1 MRFILNRRLH
11 LSIETE
17 SNNTRTDHMNPVTSN
32 VLALLTVF
40 ASAGSALAQENI
52 ESIEELDSSS
62 VVGNTERLFRLAGS
76 AAYLDKQALTRQ
88 NSTNLNQIVAR
99 VPGVF
104 ARDETGTGFFPN
116 LSIRG
121 ADGVRMDRTTV
132 MEDGILMAPA
142 PYSAPS
148 AYYSPKVGRMRG
160 LEILK
165 GSSQVKYGPQT
176 TGGVV
181 NFLSTEIPEEETF
194 YTKLRYSSDN
204 AIVAHSYYGNTLDT
218 SNGKFGYLLEMFYD
232 GSDGFRTVQS
242 SPENSSPRD
251 TGHSLIEPMLKLS
264 WEPDTAMKQKFEFRY
279 GYSDL
284 DANES
289 YLGLTDD
296 DARRSPDMRYAGSRF
311 DNITS
316 QHHRTHLKYSFAPT
330 ENLSFDA
337 TAYYNQFSRNW
348 YKLNRVGAD
357 RSSPHKVLGNPS
369 ANATQ
374 FGILNGTAAGPLDVK
389 ANSRDYKSYGFQFAG
404 RYTYEALN
412 AANTMDFGMR
422 LHKDNIR
429 RFQHADRYNMNDNGG
444 VDSVDLAYRGPDK
457 EGNRLQE
464 SKAIAVWVE
473 NEIDFGKLAIK
484 PGVRYEYVDQ
494 FHTDYAKGT
503 TYEGSTNYLAP
514 GIGFTYDINDSN
526 LVYGGIYKGVSIAG
540 PRASHKDGVD
550 PEESIGYEIGL
561 RHRTERVNAELA
573 LFYTDFSNIISSDAG
588 LGETSATNAGAA
600 TVYGLEA
607 SVSYDLLNENRGYKM
622 PVYATAT
629 LTSATIDKAL
639 TSGGEGD
646 IYSGGADDARIP
658 YIPEFQAS
666 FGVGFEAEK
675 WGVNLD
681 ASYIGESFGT
691 ALEDAAT
698 AGSSSRNGAVGDG
711 FTVDLSGYYQMNER
725 VKLISGLTNMFD
737 ERYISSRLPD
747 GARANPGRTVYAG
760 FEIKF

>member
-1 MRFILNRRLH
+1 MKP
-11 LSIETE
+11 T
-17 SNNTRTDHMNPVTSN
+17 TSN
-32 VLALLTVF
+32 VLSLLAVF
-40 ASAGSALAQENI
+40 AAAGSTLAQENI

-62 VVGNTERLFRLAGS
+62 VIGNTERLFRLAGS
-76 AAYLDKQALTRQ
+76 AAYLDKKALTRQ
-88 NSTNLNQIVAR
+88 NSTNINQVVAR

-176 TGGVV
+176 TGGVI
-181 NFLSTEIPEEETF
+181 NYLSTAIPEEETF
-194 YTKLRYSSDN
+194 YTKFLYGSDN
-204 AIVAHSYYGNTLDT
+204 DIVAHSYYGNTIDT

-232 GSDGFRTVQS
+232 GSDGFRDVQS
-242 SPENSSPRD
+242 TPENSNPRD

-264 WEPDTAMKQKFEFRY
+264 WEPDTALKQKFEFRY

-296 DARRSPDMRYAGSRF
+296 DFKRSPDMRYAGSRF
-311 DNITS
+311 DNISS

-330 ENLSFDA
+330 DTLSFDA

-348 YKLNRVGAD
+348 YKLNKVGAG
-357 RSSPHKVLGNPS
+357 RTSLHKVLGNPTG
-369 ANATQ
+369 NATQ
-374 FGILNGTAAGPLDVK
+374 FGILNGTTAGALDVK
-389 ANSRDYKSYGFQFAG
+389 ANSRDYESYGLQFAG
-404 RYTYEALN
+404 RYSFEAVN
-412 AANTMDFGMR
+412 AANTMDFGVR

-429 RFQHADRYNMNDNGG
+429 RFQFADRYNMNANGG

-464 SKAIAVWVE
+464 SKAIAIWVE
-473 NEIDFGKLAIK
+473 NEMDFGKLAIK

-494 FHTDYAKGT
+494 FHADYAKDAS
-503 TYEGSTNYLAP
+503 YEGSTNYLAP

-540 PRASHKDGVD
+540 PRASQKDGVD

-561 RHRTERVNAELA
+561 RHRKDRLNAEFA
-573 LFYTDFSNIISSDAG
+573 LFYTDYSNIISSDAG
-588 LGETSATNAGAA
+588 LGDTSSTNAGAA

-607 SVSYDLLNENRGYKM
+607 SVSYDLADENKGYSM

-629 LTSATIDKAL
+629 LTSATIDDAL
-639 TSGGEGD
+639 ASGGEGD
-646 IYSGGADDARIP
+646 IYSGGEDDARIP

-666 FGVGFEAEK
+666 FGIAFETEK
-675 WGVNLD
+675 WGANLD
-681 ASYIGESFGT
+681 ATYIGKSFGT
-691 ALEDAAT
+691 ALEDSAA
-698 AGSSSRNGAVGDG
+698 AGSSSRNGEVGDG
-711 FTVDLSGYYQMNER
+711 FTVDLSGHYDLNEQ
-725 VKLISGLTNMFD
+725 VQFIAGLSNMFD
-737 ERYISSRLPD
+737 ERYISSRLPE

>member
-1 MRFILNRRLH
+1 MKL
-11 LSIETE
+11 T
-17 SNNTRTDHMNPVTSN
+17 TYN
-32 VLALLTVF
+32 VFSLLAIF
-40 ASAGSALAQENI
+40 AAAGSTMAQENI
-52 ESIEELDSSS
+52 ESLESIEELDSTS
-62 VVGNTERLFRLAGS
+62 VIGSTERLFRLAGA
-76 AAYLDKQALTRQ
+76 AAYLDKKALSRQ

-104 ARDETGTGFFPN
+104 SRDETGTGFFPN

-121 ADGVRMDRTTV
+121 ADGVRMDRTTI

-165 GSSQVKYGPQT
+165 GSSQVQYGPQT

-181 NFLSTEIPEEETF
+181 NFLSTEIPENETF
-194 YTKLRYSSDN
+194 YTKLLYGSDN
-204 AIVAHSYYGNTLDT
+204 AIKAHSYYGNTIDT
-218 SNGKFGYLLEMFYD
+218 GNGKFGYLLEMFYD
-232 GSDGFRTVQS
+232 GSDGFRNVQPS
-242 SPENSSPRD
+242 TQNTNPKD

-296 DARRSPDMRYAGSRF
+296 DFRRDPDMRYAGSRF

-316 QHHRTHLKYSFAPT
+316 QHHRTHLKYSFSPT
-330 ENLSFDA
+330 ENLSFDT

-348 YKLNRVGAD
+348 YKLNKVGVD
-357 RSSPHKVLGNPS
+357 RSSPHNVLGNPT
-369 ANATQ
+369 ANATA

-389 ANSRDYKSYGFQFAG
+389 ANNRDYESYGLQFSG
-404 RYTYEALN
+404 RYTFEALN
-412 AANTMDFGMR
+412 AANTMDFGVR
-422 LHKDNIR
+422 LHRDNIR
-429 RFQHADRYNMNDNGG
+429 RFQHADQYNMNADGG
-444 VDSVDLAYRGPDK
+444 IDSIVSSYRGPDQ

-464 SKAIAVWVE
+464 SKAIAVWLE
-473 NEIDFGKLAIK
+473 NEMDFGKLTIK
-484 PGVRYEYVDQ
+484 PGARYEYVDQ
-494 FHTDYAKGT
+494 YHADYAQGS
-503 TYEGSTNYLAP
+503 EFSGSTNYFAP
-514 GIGFTYDINDSN
+514 GVGFTYDLNDSN
-526 LVYGGIYKGVSIAG
+526 IVYGGIYKGFSIAS
-540 PRASHKDGVD
+540 PRASLKDGVD

-561 RHRTERVNAELA
+561 RHRTDRVNAELA
-573 LFYTDFSNIISSDAG
+573 FFYTDFSNIVSSDAG
-588 LGETSATNAGAA
+588 LGDTSSTNAGSA

-607 SVSYDLLNENRGYKM
+607 SVSYDLLNGNRGYNM

-629 LTSATIDKAL
+629 LTSAKIDNAL
-639 TSGGEGD
+639 SGGGEGD

-666 FGVGFEAEK
+666 FGLGFEAEK
-675 WGVNLD
+675 WGANLD
-681 ASYIGESFGT
+681 ATYIGESFGS
-691 ALEDAAT
+691 ALEDTAA
-698 AGSSSRNGAVGDG
+698 AGSSARNGAVGDG

-725 VKLISGLTNMFD
+725 TKLIGGLTNMFD

>member
-1 MRFILNRRLH
+1 MKPTTSKV
-11 LSIETE
+11 LSL
-17 SNNTRTDHMNPVTSN
+17 
-32 VLALLTVF
+32 LAVF
-40 ASAGSALAQENI
+40 AAAGSTHAQENI
-52 ESIEELDSSS
+52 NSIEELDSSS

-76 AAYLDKQALTRQ
+76 AAYLDNKALNRQ
-88 NSTNLNQIVAR
+88 HSTNINQIVAR

-165 GSSQVKYGPQT
+165 GSSQVKFGPQT
-176 TGGVV
+176 TGGVI
-181 NFLSTEIPEEETF
+181 NYLSTEIPEEETF
-194 YTKLRYSSDN
+194 YTKFLYGSNND
-204 AIVAHSYYGNTLDT
+204 ILAHTYYGNTLDT
-218 SNGKFGYLLEMFYD
+218 GNGKFGYLLEMFYD
-232 GSDGFRTVQS
+232 GSDGFRDVQS
-242 SPENSSPRD
+242 TPENSNPKD

-279 GYSDL
+279 GFSDL

-296 DARRSPDMRYAGSRF
+296 DARNNPDMRYAGSRF
-311 DNITS
+311 DNITT

-330 ENLSFDA
+330 ENLSFNT
-337 TAYYNQFSRNW
+337 TAYFNQFERNW
-348 YKLNRVGAD
+348 YKLNKVGAG
-357 RSSPHKVLGNPS
+357 RSSLHTVIGDPAG
-369 ANATQ
+369 NATE
-374 FGILNGTAAGPLDVK
+374 FGILNGTTAGALDVK
-389 ANSRDYKSYGFQFAG
+389 ANARTYESYGLQFAG
-404 RYTYEALN
+404 RYSFEAMN
-412 AANTMDFGMR
+412 AKNELDFGVR
-422 LHKDNIR
+422 LHKDYIKRNQ
-429 RFQHADRYNMNDNGG
+429 FADRYNMNANGG
-444 VDSVDLAYRGPDK
+444 IDSIDRRYRGPDK

-464 SKAIAVWVE
+464 SKAIAVWLE
-473 NEIDFGKLAIK
+473 NDMDFGKLSLK

-494 FHTDYAKGT
+494 FHADYARAPGDQEF
-503 TYEGSTNYLAP
+503 EGSTNYLAP
-514 GIGFTYDINDSN
+514 GVGFTYEVNDSN

-540 PRASHKDGVD
+540 PRSAQKSGVD

-561 RHRTERVNAELA
+561 RHRTDRINAELA
-573 LFYTDFSNIISSDAG
+573 LFYTDYSNIISSDAG
-588 LGETSATNAGAA
+588 LGDTSSTNAGAA

-607 SVSYDLLNENRGYKM
+607 SVSYDLLNDNKGYKM

-629 LTSATIDKAL
+629 LTSATIDRAL
-639 TSGGEGD
+639 AGGGEGD

-666 FGVGFEAEK
+666 FGIAFEADK
-675 WGVNLD
+675 WGANLD
-681 ASYIGESFGT
+681 AAYIGKSFGS
-691 ALEDAAT
+691 ALEDSAA
-698 AGSSSRNGAVGDG
+698 AGSSSRNGEVGGG
-711 FTVDLSGYYQMNER
+711 FTVDLSGHYDMNER
-725 VKLISGLTNMFD
+725 VKLIAGLANIFD
-737 ERYISSRLPD
+737 DRFISSRLPE
-747 GARANPGRTVYAG
+747 GARSNQGRTAYAG

>member
-1 MRFILNRRLH
+1 MKPTTCHAF
-11 LSIETE
+11 S
-17 SNNTRTDHMNPVTSN
+17 
-32 VLALLTVF
+32 LLTVF
-40 ASAGSALAQENI
+40 AAAGSTLAQESI

-181 NFLSTEIPEEETF
+181 NFLSTAIPEEETF
-194 YTKLRYSSDN
+194 YTKFLYGSN
-204 AIVAHSYYGNTLDT
+204 NNIMAHSYYGNTLAT

-232 GSDGFRTVQS
+232 GSDGFRDVQS
-242 SPENSSPRD
+242 TPENPTPRD

-264 WEPDTAMKQKFEFRY
+264 WEPDTSMKQKFEFRY
-279 GYSDL
+279 GYSNL

-289 YLGLTDD
+289 YLGLTGD

-311 DNITS
+311 DNITT

-330 ENLSFDA
+330 ENLSFNT
-337 TAYYNQFSRNW
+337 TAYYNQFARNW
-348 YKLNRVGAD
+348 YKLNKVGAG
-357 RSSPHKVLGNPS
+357 RTSLHTVLGNPT

-374 FGILNGTAAGPLDVK
+374 FSILNGTAAGALDVK
-389 ANSRDYKSYGFQFAG
+389 ANARSYESYGLQFDG
-404 RYTYEALN
+404 RYSFEAMKITN
-412 AANTMDFGMR
+412 EMDFGVR
-422 LHKDNIR
+422 LHKDYIR
-429 RFQHADRYNMNDNGG
+429 RNQFADRYNMNANGG
-444 VDSVDLAYRGPDK
+444 IDSIDRRYRGPDE

-473 NEIDFGKLAIK
+473 NNMDFGKLSVK

-494 FHTDYAKGT
+494 SHADYAKDT

-514 GIGFTYDINDSN
+514 GVGFTYDINDSN

-540 PRASHKDGVD
+540 PRSAIKGGVD

-561 RHRTERVNAELA
+561 RHRTDRVNAELA
-573 LFYTDFSNIISSDAG
+573 LFYTDYSNIISSDAG
-588 LGETSATNAGAA
+588 LGDTSSTNAGAA

-607 SVSYDLLNENRGYKM
+607 SVSYDLLNNNRGYSM

-629 LTSATIDKAL
+629 LTSATIDNAL
-639 TSGGEGD
+639 TGGGEGD

-666 FGVGFEAEK
+666 FGIALEAEK
-675 WGVNLD
+675 WGANLD
-681 ASYIGESFGT
+681 AAYIGKSFGT
-691 ALEDAAT
+691 ALENSAA
-698 AGSSSRNGAVGDG
+698 AGSSSRNGEVGDG
-711 FTVDLSGYYQMNER
+711 FTVDLSGHYDMNER
-725 VKLISGLTNMFD
+725 VKLIAGLANMFD
-737 ERYISSRLPD
+737 ERFISSRLPE
-747 GARANPGRTVYAG
+747 GARSNQGRTAYAG